1 MDEKLKKLE
10 EETKATEERS
20 RRALQFYQLAP
31 GETLKDI
38 TDEILA
44 CADTAETQKSAI
56 QASGRRIYLFKYPS
70 GPYKIKGYLS
80 FIPDGQ
86 PHPLLVYLR
95 GGNRLFG
102 LPYPG
107 SDFACARDYTV
118 LATTYRGGVS
128 EGTDEFGGSDVDD
141 VKHLLDYIPELERQL
156 QARLDSEK
164 LYMLGA
170 SRGGMQLLLA
180 LARYPE
186 LQQRA
191 VKVVTLCGLLD
202 MRETLRSRPD
212 LKHMFSEEFGYQDNE
227 AGEAWIDRRDPLSAV
242 EKLRK
247 DLPIFIIQ
255 ATADLRVDLQEGY
268 AMVRK
273 LEEHGHP
280 VTYLEVPGADH
291 CLFGRED
298 RVDIVLEWLES

>member
-20 RRALQFYQLAP
+20 RRALQFYQLGP

-38 TDEILA
+38 TSEILA
-44 CADTAETQKSAI
+44 CADTAEMQKSAI
-56 QASGRRIYLFKYPS
+56 QASGRRIYLFEYPS
-70 GPYKIKGYLS
+70 GPYKVKGYLS
-80 FIPDGQ
+80 FIPDWQ

-141 VKHLLDYIPELERQL
+141 VKHLLDYIPELERHL
-156 QARLDSEK
+156 EARLDSEK

-202 MRETLRSRPD
+202 MRETLHSRQD
-212 LKHMFSEEFGYQDNE
+212 LKQMFSEKFGYQDNE
-227 AGEAWIDRRDPLSAV
+227 AGEAWIDRRDPLLAV

-268 AMVRK
+268 TMVRK
-273 LEEHGHP
+273 LEEQGHP

-298 RVDIVLEWLES
+298 RVDIVLDWLES